1 MDKIEL
7 QNIKNVYNGK
17 YIKMYEMEYLNLDGK
32 SKTYEMASR
41 YNILSEND
49 ILSNE
54 ASGVS
59 LIIFNESYDKILL
72 LKEFRMATNTTVVN
86 FVSGLI
92 DKNEFPLET
101 AMRELK
107 EETGLDITR
116 VIGIL
121 PEAYSAI
128 GITNEKTITI
138 ICTAKGNFS
147 QSTSPNE
154 LIETNWYSKD
164 DVKKIISEC
173 TCASNV
179 CLFSYL
185 WINNFLNLKSLT

>member
-1 MDKIEL
+1 MILFNKNMIKIF
-7 QNIKNVYNGK
+7 VV
-17 YIKMYEMEYLNLDGK
+17 
-32 SKTYEMASR
+32 
-41 YNILSEND
+41 D
-49 ILSNE
+49 IPIN
-54 ASGVS
+54 
-59 LIIFNESYDKILL
+59 
-72 LKEFRMATNTTVVN
+72 
-86 FVSGLI
+86 
-92 DKNEFPLET
+92 P
-101 AMRELK
+101 
-107 EETGLDITR
+107 
-116 VIGIL
+116 
-121 PEAYSAI
+121 
-128 GITNEKTITI
+128 ITNEKTITI